1 VLIEKIVFLLQ
12 LYKILMSVRFRRS
25 IKVFPGVKI
34 NIGKRGIS
42 TSVGMRGAHLTF
54 GKNGTY
60 LSTGIPGTGLSQRTK
75 ISGSQEHPI
84 QQHDLSAQTSDVI
97 ASPPDGPGKHRK
109 IGVLFWL
116 IVGTF
121 VLAIFKNPTLLQV
134 YWGLLPLYVIVRSI
148 ARTLQKKKTGGL
160 N

>member
-1 VLIEKIVFLLQ
+1 
-12 LYKILMSVRFRRS
+12 MSVRFRRS
-25 IKVFPGVKI
+25 VKIFPGVKI

-42 TSVGMRGAHLTF
+42 TSVGVRGAHLTF

-60 LSTGIPGTGLSQRTK
+60 LSTGIPGTGLSQRNK
-75 ISGSQEHPI
+75 ISGRPHDDIVEH
-84 QQHDLSAQTSDVI
+84 HDLPAHTSEVI

-109 IGVLFWL
+109 LGILFWL

-134 YWGLLPLYVIVRSI
+134 YWGFLLFYVIVRSI
-148 ARTLQKKKTGGL
+148 VRSLKKKKTIRTI
-160 N
+160 NK